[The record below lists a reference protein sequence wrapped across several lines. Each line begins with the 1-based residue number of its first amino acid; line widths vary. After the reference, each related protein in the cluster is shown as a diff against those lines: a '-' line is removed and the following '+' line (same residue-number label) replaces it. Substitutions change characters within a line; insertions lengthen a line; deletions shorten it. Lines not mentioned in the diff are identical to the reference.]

1 MSVTLAYVITGVIAY
16 LLGSISTGILVAQKN
31 HGPNL
36 REVGSKNTGASNVLR
51 TMGLKSGLITFVG
64 DCGKAAVACL
74 IGRWLLA
81 PYGASLYGAMLAG
94 LLVILGHNWP
104 VFFQFKGG
112 KGVASSCGVML
123 VCFPLP
129 AIICFVFCLALIYL
143 SKYISLGS
151 MSMLTLYAFCVFPE
165 CGELAGDRLERAAGR
180 AVHSAAPQQYQ
191 RLCRGKKPPGEQEKS
206 IMRRRKDLLSGKTMQ
221 IFLDICI

>member
-1 MSVTLAYVITGVIAY
+1 MNAVLAYVITGVIAY
-16 LLGSISTGILVAQKN
+16 LLGSISTGILVSKKN

-51 TMGLKSGLITFVG
+51 TMGLKHGLATFIG

-104 VFFQFKGG
+104 VFFGFKGG

-123 VCFPLP
+123 VCFPIP
-129 AIICFVFCLALIYL
+129 ALICFAFTLGLIYL

-151 MSMLTLYAFCVFPE
+151 MSMLTLYAILVSFQNPGDWKIITWSVMLALLCILRHR
-165 CGELAGDRLERAAGR
+165 GNISRLLAGTENRLGDKKKTMAAG
-180 AVHSAAPQQYQ
+180 
-191 RLCRGKKPPGEQEKS
+191 GK
-206 IMRRRKDLLSGKTMQ
+206 
-221 IFLDICI
+221 

>member
-1 MSVTLAYVITGVIAY
+1 MSATIAYVITGVVAY
-16 LLGSISTGILVAQKN
+16 LLGSVSTGILVAQKN

-64 DCGKAAVACL
+64 DCGKAALACL

-129 AIICFVFCLALIYL
+129 AVICFVFCLALIYL

-151 MSMLTLYAFCVFPE
+151 MSMLTLYAILVSFQHPGDGLIIAWSVA
-165 CGELAGDRLERAAGR
+165 LAALCILRHRTNI
-180 AVHSAAPQQYQ
+180 Q
-191 RLCRGKKPPGEQEKS
+191 RLCKGEENRLGSKKKA
-206 IMRRRKDLLSGKTMQ
+206 
-221 IFLDICI
+221 

>member
-74 IGRWLLA
+74 IAGGCWPPMGIPVWGHA
-81 PYGASLYGAMLAG
+81 GGTIGDSGA
-94 LLVILGHNWP
+94 
-104 VFFQFKGG
+104 
-112 KGVASSCGVML
+112 
-123 VCFPLP
+123 
-129 AIICFVFCLALIYL
+129 
-143 SKYISLGS
+143 
-151 MSMLTLYAFCVFPE
+151 
-165 CGELAGDRLERAAGR
+165 
-180 AVHSAAPQQYQ
+180 
-191 RLCRGKKPPGEQEKS
+191 
-206 IMRRRKDLLSGKTMQ
+206 
-221 IFLDICI
+221 